1 VIGLSD
7 IIVTSYE
14 VARDTLRVLARCLDP
29 RNARDYC
36 LKAGV
41 APFFPPPDVMG
52 ALSNLEQD
60 LADGEEA
67 TAEDLA
73 RLLRIV
79 DQLVDALTTA
89 GSLPDRAINTA
100 VHLMLPAMLEVLR
113 RKDQT
118 ATGRVMYVALL
129 IVSLLDQRLS
139 EAYPQTT
146 TNLRLVQLIAD
157 ILKAGNLRRPGED
170 GDEEWNT
177 DVLVTLAAA
186 AAGGI
191 GSFIVKSN
199 AYLDYGFDH
208 PPIAGLEETQESA
221 RHAFAMFIPE
231 APDALEQSD
240 YSTFG
245 RPGPPFRRRPLVL
258 SLVPLIR
265 NEQHGGGIWIQAD
278 DDYVFERVTET
289 RRIALTVT
297 GRGGVLIPVQ
307 IDRLDEPINYQVI
320 GELAAKFEFRL
331 DDPSAAS
338 WSSTT
343 EVPRGVSVR
352 ARRLSVELETSGG
365 LDPDAPATFDVS
377 GSARV
382 EQAELV
388 VGDLP
393 VIGTIMPSGF
403 RIPFDAGIVA
413 SLRRRELRFQ
423 GGLATELVI
432 PLNWRVSLRLQ
443 AGHLDLT
450 FAKVTV
456 RTVTVRL
463 GARTTDPQGDTPS
476 QSGVSL
482 EVTASLSVGLGKDI
496 LTLHADGLGFR
507 TAFGSAP
514 QLDGNLAGFVDAGW
528 QWLIPRGIGLT
539 IGWGKLKGSGFVG
552 YDEPADRWTGSLLL
566 AWPALF
572 ELKGIVINEP
582 TPTSGG
588 RSWMVVASLEF
599 PRAGGGA
606 ITVDGIGLVFGTN
619 RRSDPDAF
627 LAGLGAGQ
635 LDALVLPGDPV
646 PRMAALTAALGTLL
660 PPSDDG
666 EVIGVV
672 FKIGALAGKVKVS
685 LGILID
691 NGGASSALKF
701 YVFVTVV
708 ANFPRENL
716 QTIHIEA
723 NGVAI
728 WDAEREE
735 FNLRIVLRNSRLFG
749 GELTGEAAAFY
760 GDPELTD
767 EDPHKTW
774 IVSFG
779 GFNPR
784 YQVPGGR
791 VYVPKRLQLTW
802 ARGDSL
808 KIEMRAYFAI
818 TPGSLQFGGSV
829 ELSARFSGFGI
840 RGKLEIDVI
849 FLKYGLRFIAD
860 IKITVELRLGGRTL
874 AGLSFKGNIKGF
886 FPAEIAGRVS
896 VSFLFWTW
904 TSPRVVF
911 SLESSEDSEETIDAN
926 RLLVASINDLA
937 NWDNG
942 GVPGLALRP
951 VERTGVWLSPSAPLT
966 FRQHVLPLER
976 TIARVGSAP
985 LAAPATFTIE
995 PVRPAGARW
1004 ERSTAPGEFAPALY
1018 VDLSEDESLSVTGF
1032 VTMPAGF
1039 VIERPLDAGTSIEL
1053 DTEHELVVI
1062 DSANPTQVPKTGT
1075 RFGAVVMG
1083 ALAECAPANREP
1095 SRRSTGRPLTMRG
1108 DKFAVVTETLA
1119 PVAAS
1124 VDYLEAVARVRASGD
1139 TQRIVSAVEAA

>member
-60 LADGEEA
+60 FADHEEA

-79 DQLVDALTTA
+79 DQLVDALTSA
-89 GSLPDRAINTA
+89 GSLPDRALNVA

-113 RKDQT
+113 RKDK
-118 ATGRVMYVALL
+118 TGRGMYVALL

-146 TNLRLVQLIAD
+146 TNLRLVQLIGD
-157 ILKAGNLRRPGED
+157 ILKAGNLRRTGED
-170 GDEEWNT
+170 GEEEWNT
-177 DVLVTLAAA
+177 DVLATLLASAV
-186 AAGGI
+186 GGFIFLI
-191 GSFIVKSN
+191 GYD

-208 PPIAGLEETQESA
+208 PPIPGLEETQESA
-221 RHAFAMFIPE
+221 RHAFAMFIPG

-240 YSTFG
+240 YSTFA
-245 RPGPPFRRRPLVL
+245 RPGPPFPRRPVVL

-278 DDYVFERVTET
+278 DDYVFERVNET
-289 RRIALTVT
+289 RRVALTVT
-297 GRGGVLIPVQ
+297 GRGGALIPLSGRQ
-307 IDRLDEPINYQVI
+307 LDGTVI

-331 DDPSAAS
+331 DDPSAAT

-352 ARRLSVELETSGG
+352 ARRLSVQLEAAGG
-365 LDPDAPATFDVS
+365 GGPDASQFDVS

-456 RTVTVRL
+456 RTVTVRV

-482 EVTASLSVGLGKDI
+482 EVTASLSVGLGKDV

-514 QLDGNLAGFVDAGW
+514 QLDGNVAGFVDAGW

-552 YDEPADRWTGSLLL
+552 YDEPTDRWTGSLLL
-566 AWPALF
+566 TWPKVF

-582 TPTSGG
+582 TPASGG

-606 ITVDGIGLVFGTN
+606 ITVDGIGVVFGTN

-691 NGGASSALKF
+691 NGGVTSALKF

-728 WDAEREE
+728 WDASREE

-749 GELTGEAAAFY
+749 GELTGEASAFY

-767 EDPHKTW
+767 EDAHKTW

-784 YQVPGGR
+784 YRVPGGR

-808 KIEMRAYFAI
+808 KIEMRAYFAV

-860 IKITVELRLGGRTL
+860 IKISVELRLGGRTL
-874 AGLSFKGNIKGF
+874 AGLSFKGDIKGF

-911 SLESSEDSEETIDAN
+911 SLESSEDNEETIDAN

-995 PVRPAGARW
+995 PVRPADARW
-1004 ERSTAPGEFAPALY
+1004 ERSTAVGEFAPGLY
-1018 VDLSEDESLSVTGF
+1018 VDLSEEESLSVTSF
-1032 VTMPAGF
+1032 VPMPAGF
-1039 VIERPLDAGTSIEL
+1039 VIERPLDAGPSIEL

-1062 DSANPTQVPKTGT
+1062 DSANPVQVPKTGT

-1095 SRRSTGRPLTMRG
+1095 SRRSAARPLTMRG